1 MQQARR
7 TLLTLTLLI
16 TCLFFSGQRTTAVA
30 ADYSHA
36 SKILQYV
43 REDKVYLLEKIR
55 HQITKPSEKLVV
67 EALLSEDG
75 PKAAS
80 LYKKQ
85 LAEHPDP
92 LIDPIS
98 RSRLAAFEKA
108 VATTAAPSVIQSKS
122 APASRQAPIA
132 TAANQAPTPA
142 ASRPDSAARK
152 LSAAPASRPTA
163 SAKTATTTSSSAK
176 PAASNVPAPASKPDS
191 ASRSATQSAATK
203 TPPAEKQ
210 ATIPARQQAPAPAKT
225 AASSGFTLQFGSFDS
240 VANANQLASQLSASA
255 PATVQQINGIY
266 KVRLK
271 NIFATR
277 EEAAAFAR
285 TLPIESFVVTIQ
297 P

>member
-7 TLLTLTLLI
+7 ILLTLSLLI
-16 TCLFFSGQRTTAVA
+16 TCLFFSGQRLTAVA
-30 ADYSHA
+30 AEYSHA
-36 SKILQYV
+36 SEILQYV

-67 EALLSEDG
+67 DALLSEDG

-80 LYKKQ
+80 LYKRQ

-108 VATTAAPSVIQSKS
+108 AGTTAAPSVIPSRTAS
-122 APASRQAPIA
+122 ASRPVPAVS
-132 TAANQAPTPA
+132 AANQAPAPV
-142 ASRPDSAARK
+142 ASKPDSATRK
-152 LSAAPASRPTA
+152 LSAAPASRPAATAKTA
-163 SAKTATTTSSSAK
+163 SAPSAK
-176 PAASNVPAPASKPDS
+176 SAASGTPTTASKPDS
-191 ASRSATQSAATK
+191 ASRSTTPSAASK
-203 TPPAEKQ
+203 TPPAEKP
-210 ATIPARQQAPAPAKT
+210 ATVAAKPQLPAPAKP
-225 AASSGFTLQFGSFDS
+225 AASGGFTLQFGSFDNVS
-240 VANANQLASQLSASA
+240 NANQLASQLSASA

-285 TLPIESFVVTIQ
+285 TLPIESFVITIQ

>member
-132 TAANQAPTPA
+132 TAANQAQTPA

-163 SAKTATTTSSSAK
+163 SAKTASAPSAK

-191 ASRSATQSAATK
+191 ASRSTTQSAATK

>member
-163 SAKTATTTSSSAK
+163 SAKTASAPSAK

-191 ASRSATQSAATK
+191 ASRSTTQSAATK

>member
-16 TCLFFSGQRTTAVA
+16 TCLFFTGQGLTAVA
-30 ADYSHA
+30 AEYSHA

-163 SAKTATTTSSSAK
+163 SAKTASAPSAK

-191 ASRSATQSAATK
+191 ASRSTTQSAATK